1 MPVSNNF
8 TLGAETEAFN
18 ACSIVIKGDTYIVG
32 GKRRYNQVSTKYS
45 YQMKIKSYLV
55 EQNGIM

>member
-1 MPVSNNF
+1 MPLSNNF

-32 GKRRYNQVSTKYS
+32 GKRRYNQVSTKYPLK
-45 YQMKIKSYLV
+45 MKLKSYIV
-55 EQNGIM
+55 EQNGIL